1 MTEKNEK
8 MTEEKETQ
16 ATEKK
21 EVAQKEATKK
31 ESTAL
36 TTATAFEEDAGGGLE
51 NITAEDLTIPRLKI
65 LQALNPE
72 VNKRDGKYVEGAA
85 AGDIMNTVTR
95 ELYTENDGC
104 VVIPVAYKRMFLE
117 WTPRESGGG
126 LVKQHVD
133 PNILNQTTKDK
144 KGADILENG
153 NYIQTSATHYG
164 LVVDGESFQQ
174 VMIPMAGTQLKKS
187 RTWNSVMA
195 SIKVKSTT
203 GKVFT
208 PPSYSHKYKLT
219 TVPESN
225 DLGQWFGW
233 SIELMGVLTEEDM
246 FLYQEAKQFAGNIS
260 FENSFGKPEEEA
272 PF

>member
-1 MTEKNEK
+1 
-8 MTEEKETQ
+8 
-16 ATEKK
+16 
-21 EVAQKEATKK
+21 
-31 ESTAL
+31 
-36 TTATAFEEDAGGGLE
+36 
-51 NITAEDLTIPRLKI
+51 
-65 LQALNPE
+65 
-72 VNKRDGKYVEGAA
+72 
-85 AGDIMNTVTR
+85 
-95 ELYTENDGC
+95 
-104 VVIPVAYKRMFLE
+104 
-117 WTPRESGGG
+117 
-126 LVKQHVD
+126 
-133 PNILNQTTKDK
+133 
-144 KGADILENG
+144 
-153 NYIQTSATHYG
+153 
-164 LVVDGESFQQ
+164 
-174 VMIPMAGTQLKKS
+174 
-187 RTWNSVMA
+187 MA